1 MPCLRHTHLLDAH
14 KGAPYLV
21 QHQGSRAV
29 CFHWVF
35 FVVLGLHYLS

>member
-1 MPCLRHTHLLDAH
+1 MPCLRHTNLLDAQRCL
-14 KGAPYLV
+14 LV
-21 QHQGSRAV
+21 EHQRSRVV